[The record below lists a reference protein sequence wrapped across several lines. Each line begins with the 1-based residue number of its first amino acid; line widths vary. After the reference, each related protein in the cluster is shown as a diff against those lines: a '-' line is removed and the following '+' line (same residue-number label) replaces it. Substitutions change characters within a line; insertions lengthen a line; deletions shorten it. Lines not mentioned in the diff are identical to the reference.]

1 LTRRTGVV
9 IASCTCN
16 KEPWLEGSD
25 PMIKTRAAGEVAAMV
40 PSRLCCR
47 ATEGMPAMR
56 MPVRHR
62 MR

>member
-1 LTRRTGVV
+1 
-9 IASCTCN
+9 
-16 KEPWLEGSD
+16 
-25 PMIKTRAAGEVAAMV
+25 MIQTRAAGEVAAMV

-47 ATEGMPAMR
+47 ATGGMYAMR

>member
-1 LTRRTGVV
+1 MTLVTTLV

-16 KEPWLEGSD
+16 NRNVVEGTD
-25 PMIKTRAAGEVAAMV
+25 RMIKTRAAGEVAAMV